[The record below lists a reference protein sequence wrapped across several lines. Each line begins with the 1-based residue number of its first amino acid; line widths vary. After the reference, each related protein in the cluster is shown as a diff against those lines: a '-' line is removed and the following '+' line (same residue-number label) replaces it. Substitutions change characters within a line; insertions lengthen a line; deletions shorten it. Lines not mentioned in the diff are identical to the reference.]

1 MRAVI
6 TVVCALAVTGCAAW
20 EGVNFGLSVANADTT
35 LTISQGDGKTVLS
48 AEQGGQKISGH
59 FRR

>member
-6 TVVCALAVTGCAAW
+6 TALCALALTGCATW
-20 EGVNFGLSVANADTT
+20 EGVNFGLSVANSDTT

-48 AEQGGQKISGH
+48 AEQDGQKISGH

>member
-1 MRAVI
+1 MRHLAIVL
-6 TVVCALAVTGCAAW
+6 ALLCGGCATW

-48 AEQGGQKISGH
+48 AEQDGQKISGH

>member
-6 TVVCALAVTGCAAW
+6 MALCALALTGCATW

-35 LTISQGDGKTVLS
+35 LTISQGDGKTTLA

>member
-1 MRAVI
+1 MRHLAIVL
-6 TVVCALAVTGCAAW
+6 ALLCGGCATW

-35 LTISQGDGKTVLS
+35 LTITQGNGKTVLS
-48 AEQGGQKISGH
+48 AEQDGQKISGH

>member
-1 MRAVI
+1 MRQLLL
-6 TVVCALAVTGCAAW
+6 ALAALALTGCATW

-35 LTISQGDGKTVLS
+35 LTITQGNGKTVLS
-48 AEQGGQKISGH
+48 AEQDGQKISGH